1 MKFAKE
7 NVAMTNV
14 QAIYQY
20 RTQITTL
27 IDSIELLKLSKISP
41 DLIEE
46 VVAEA
51 KWTLDRHQHDA
62 NVMSH
67 V

>member
-1 MKFAKE
+1 
-7 NVAMTNV
+7 MTNV

-51 KWTLDRHQHDA
+51 KWTLERHQHDT